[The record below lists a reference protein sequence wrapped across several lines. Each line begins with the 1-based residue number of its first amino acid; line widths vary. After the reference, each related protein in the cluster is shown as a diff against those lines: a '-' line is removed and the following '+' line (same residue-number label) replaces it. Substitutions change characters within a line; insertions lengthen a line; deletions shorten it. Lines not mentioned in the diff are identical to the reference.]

1 MNIFLA
7 RPVRWRSTSTPS
19 GELAVMCWGLST
31 SVKPTARGEP
41 TTWGEAW
48 SAAWCEGVGS
58 KFPETAVGLGS
69 AGARL
74 NRAAPSGGGA
84 GAASSGRFSAA
95 PWAAQRSTTS
105 FLPPVRCAAA
115 RNFVSSFAPVWRR
128 AGVTPSSSLHC
139 NSCTVPYFRRP
150 ENGNIW
156 LEAFSQYAA
165 KTAQKAMIRRGILLL
180 CT

>member
-74 NRAAPSGGGA
+74 NRAAPSWGGGGSGELRA
-84 GAASSGRFSAA
+84 IFRRSLGGAA
-95 PWAAQRSTTS
+95 QH
-105 FLPPVRCAAA
+105 
-115 RNFVSSFAPVWRR
+115 NIVSSACSLRCRTKFRFVICPCLA
-128 AGVTPSSSLHC
+128 AGWCHALELTALQQLHC
-139 NSCTVPYFRRP
+139 
-150 ENGNIW
+150 
-156 LEAFSQYAA
+156 A
-165 KTAQKAMIRRGILLL
+165 IL
-180 CT
+180 